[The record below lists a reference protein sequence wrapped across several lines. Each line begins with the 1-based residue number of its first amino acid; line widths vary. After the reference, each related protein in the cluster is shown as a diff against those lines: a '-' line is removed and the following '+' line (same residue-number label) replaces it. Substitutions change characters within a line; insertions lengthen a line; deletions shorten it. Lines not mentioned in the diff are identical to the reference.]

1 MSPGPARKKGAKVQV
16 LREDDLP
23 VAVRPLQIL
32 ANWGVGLADVAPVDW
47 RRFIHHGPWCG
58 STWFPQWGSGRCR
71 L

>member
-32 ANWGVGLADVAPVDW
+32 AN
-47 RRFIHHGPWCG
+47 
-58 STWFPQWGSGRCR
+58 
-71 L
+71 